1 MRIPVRFLIAAALAG
16 AAIPPAAAQ
25 SYLAKPQVVGGNPGP
40 AHNYV
45 CPNVEAGGA
54 LDCYLEAVL
63 HLYTMCRHV
72 KSIEILEHGYD
83 RSGDGTNTA
92 KSDSCI
98 AKQKGSIARPYQA
111 AIREVTVSKQASQS
125 LRGLHELWLGAL
137 ASLKWQPGE
146 SDEDYKVRTGFVYAD
161 FAERSDAI
169 REAVVV
175 MRANAARPVV
185 RQAARAKAPR

>member
-1 MRIPVRFLIAAALAG
+1 MFAALCAAAL
-16 AAIPPAAAQ
+16 PAFAQ
-25 SYLAKPQVVGGNPGP
+25 SYLARPQGVGGNPGP

-54 LDCYLEAVL
+54 LDCYLDAVL

-83 RSGDGTNTA
+83 RSAEGTNTA
-92 KSDSCI
+92 KSESCVT
-98 AKQKGSIARPYQA
+98 KQKGNIARPFQA
-111 AIREVTVSKQASQS
+111 AMRDLNASKPAVEA
-125 LRGLHELWLGAL
+125 LRGLHDTWLGAL

-146 SDEDYKVRTGFVYAD
+146 SDEDYKVRTGFVYAE

-169 REAVVV
+169 RESVVV
-175 MRANAARPVV
+175 MRATAATKPVV
-185 RQAARAKAPR
+185 RQAARDKAPR